1 MRVSQPEPIQA
12 VAWQYFRDNSVVKI
26 FFLQLYIENKKP
38 FTNINSLLLRRR
50 SMTKQDIINQVSSRA
65 SLSRVKAEEAVET
78 VIELIKESLG
88 HGEPVILRRF
98 GTFQVRAKSKRVVRN
113 PKTGEEAE
121 ISARKVVRFKSGKFF
136 KQAVDEGEG

>member
-1 MRVSQPEPIQA
+1 
-12 VAWQYFRDNSVVKI
+12 
-26 FFLQLYIENKKP
+26 
-38 FTNINSLLLRRR
+38 
-50 SMTKQDIINQVSSRA
+50 MTKQDIINQVSSRA

-88 HGEPVILRRF
+88 HGEPVILRWF
-98 GTFQVRAKSKRVVRN
+98 GTFQVRAKSKRVGRN

-136 KQAVDEGEG
+136 KQAVDEGEGTSWLALDQVYKVTIKASHLRSYKTDISGK

>member
-1 MRVSQPEPIQA
+1 
-12 VAWQYFRDNSVVKI
+12 
-26 FFLQLYIENKKP
+26 
-38 FTNINSLLLRRR
+38 
-50 SMTKQDIINQVSSRA
+50 MTKQDIINQVSSRA
-65 SLSRVKAEEAVET
+65 SLSRAKAEEAVET

-98 GTFQVRAKSKRVVRN
+98 GTFQVRAKSKRVGRN

-136 KQAVDEGEG
+136 KQVVADGAGTTLSNIVQGSYIHNKSIPSQKQ

>member
-1 MRVSQPEPIQA
+1 LSGIILIG
-12 VAWQYFRDNSVVKI
+12 DSVVKI
-26 FFLQLYIENKKP
+26 IYFAFI
-38 FTNINSLLLRRR
+38 NINSLLLRRR

-98 GTFQVRAKSKRVVRN
+98 GTFQVRAKSKRVGRN

-136 KQAVDEGEG
+136 KQAVDE